1 MKIQHAKFYIAQ
13 IILQLEYLHSKKIIY
28 RDLKPENLMIAKDG
42 YLKLI
47 DFGTAK
53 VLRKN
58 RTFTLMG
65 SLHYIAPEV
74 LVEGVGHSYEVDIYS
89 LGVIFYELACGRL
102 PFGDEDED
110 HYAVYQTIMTSRV
123 KFPDFIR
130 DKVLKKLI
138 RQLMRKTAERRAKIT
153 FEFLKNHEV
162 FKDINWVMENNLAHF
177 LCVVESNRYKEA
189 IPSPQPGT
197 LRGRRYDQARH
208 R

>member
-1 MKIQHAKFYIAQ
+1 
-13 IILQLEYLHSKKIIY
+13 
-28 RDLKPENLMIAKDG
+28 MIAKDG

-53 VLRKN
+53 ELRKD

-110 HYAVYQTIMTSRV
+110 HYAVYQTIMT
-123 KFPDFIR
+123 
-130 DKVLKKLI
+130 
-138 RQLMRKTAERRAKIT
+138 
-153 FEFLKNHEV
+153 
-162 FKDINWVMENNLAHF
+162 
-177 LCVVESNRYKEA
+177 
-189 IPSPQPGT
+189 
-197 LRGRRYDQARH
+197 
-208 R
+208 